1 MLGRGEGIMG
11 WCEER
16 RILGR
21 GEGRLGG
28 GGERRRL
35 GRGEGR
41 LGMLWREE
49 DFREGRGEAR
59 GGVERG
65 GC

>member
-1 MLGRGEGIMG
+1 MGWCGERRMLGRGEGIMG

-28 GGERRRL
+28 VN
-35 GRGEGR
+35 
-41 LGMLWREE
+41 
-49 DFREGRGEAR
+49 REG
-59 GGVERG
+59 
-65 GC
+65 